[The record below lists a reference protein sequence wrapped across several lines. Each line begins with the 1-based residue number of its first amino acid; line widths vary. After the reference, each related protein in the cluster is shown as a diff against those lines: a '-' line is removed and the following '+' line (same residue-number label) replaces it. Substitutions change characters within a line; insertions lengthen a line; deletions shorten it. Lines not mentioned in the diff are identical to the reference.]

1 MYFYITTSFCIF
13 VKIALKPFILLHMS
27 FAERLTEVRKKR
39 GISQEVLASQL
50 GTKGPAIGRY
60 ERGTAKPTIEVAAK
74 IANVLGVSLD
84 YLVGN
89 SDTELD
95 AGMISRIQQ
104 VALLDEE
111 DKKMI
116 YTFLDSFIDKARI
129 KGILK

>member
-1 MYFYITTSFCIF
+1 
-13 VKIALKPFILLHMS
+13 MS
-27 FAERLTEVRKKR
+27 FAERLTELRKKR
-39 GISQEVLASQL
+39 GISQEVLANHL

-74 IANVLGVSLD
+74 IAKVLGCSLD

-89 SDTELD
+89 SDLELD
-95 AGMISRIQQ
+95 ADMMTRVQQ
-104 VALLDEE
+104 VAKMDEE